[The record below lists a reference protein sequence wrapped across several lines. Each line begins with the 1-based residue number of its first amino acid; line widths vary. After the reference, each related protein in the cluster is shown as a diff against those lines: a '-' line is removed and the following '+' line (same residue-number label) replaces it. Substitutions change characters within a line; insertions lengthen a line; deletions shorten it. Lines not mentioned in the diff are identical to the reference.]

1 MKTEPG
7 AVLSHLR
14 GAAHHAVCF
23 RLRDY
28 RRMTASNSHSR
39 LWDRCCLPSFVDEG
53 GDFYLEG
60 HVPHIVGAG
69 SAIPSCFG
77 KKNWLGIVC
86 AQPPMTPDT
95 YRLVTVGPNAIF
107 SITGTTMAPTLSC
120 SRDKIMDPACFAWWL
135 ARSRHAVNNHFYLF
149 LLHAWAFLY
158 QQ

>member
-53 GDFYLEG
+53 DDFYLEG
-60 HVPHIVGAG
+60 HVAHRGGRKCHPVLLWEEELAWDCLCIAPNDTRHLQAG
-69 SAIPSCFG
+69 DRGSQRHLLYNGDNDGTHF
-77 KKNWLGIVC
+77 VM
-86 AQPPMTPDT
+86 QPGQD
-95 YRLVTVGPNAIF
+95 RGSSVLCLVA
-107 SITGTTMAPTLSC
+107 GT
-120 SRDKIMDPACFAWWL
+120 
-135 ARSRHAVNNHFYLF
+135 
-149 LLHAWAFLY
+149 
-158 QQ
+158 